1 MLRSSPKLRAVF
13 TVGLQGER
21 VAIWLLASVVALG
34 LAALVLMAFAQYRHL
49 TAPDPRPPATWDG
62 VSILKP
68 LKGVDAGLEENL
80 RSFFRL
86 DYPEY
91 EVLLGVRDADDPAI
105 EVARRVA
112 AAHPRIPSCVVVD
125 GREVGLNPKVNNLA
139 NLARHARH
147 DVLLISD
154 SNIRVD
160 RAYLKDLVSHLGRS
174 GVGLVSSP
182 IRAMQ
187 GRTFAASLESLQL
200 NTFVMGGVAAL
211 HGLFGGVCVVGKSM
225 LIPKSVLDRLGG
237 FRFLGRY
244 LAEDQVCGE
253 AVARLGLRV
262 ALSSR
267 PIENTLGALDVRGF
281 LARHLRW
288 ARIRRRMSPLGYAGE
303 LLLQPVFL
311 ATVGFAILRDRRSA
325 ALLATAVVVSSLA
338 ALIAERAAGVRRR
351 AVAYPALVLAR
362 DLLVGAAWVVP
373 FLTRRVAWRGN
384 SFVLGPR
391 TLLIP
396 DLEPGAGAP
405 AVTDEA
411 SAGAALAGAG

>member
-1 MLRSSPKLRAVF
+1 MAV
-13 TVGLQGER
+13 
-21 VAIWLLASVVALG
+21 WLLAFVVSLG
-34 LAALVLMAFAQYRHL
+34 LAALALMAFAQRRHL
-49 TAPDPRPPATWDG
+49 AGPSPGPPGTRGG

-68 LKGVDAGLEENL
+68 LKGVDAGLEGNL
-80 RSFFRL
+80 ASFFTL

-91 EVLLGVRDADDPAI
+91 EVLLGVRDADDPAVD
-105 EVARRVA
+105 VARRVA
-112 AAHPRIPSCVVVD
+112 AAHPRVPSRVVVD

-147 DVLLISD
+147 DLLLISD
-154 SNIRVD
+154 SNVRVD
-160 RAYLKDLVSHLGRS
+160 PGYLEDLVSHLGEE

-182 IRAMQ
+182 IRA
-187 GRTFAASLESLQL
+187 GRGATVGGEIESFQL

-211 HGLFGGVCVVGKSM
+211 HELFGGVCVVGKSM
-225 LIPKSVLDRLGG
+225 LISKSVLDRLGG

-267 PIENTLGALDVRGF
+267 PIENTLGLLDVRGF

-288 ARIRRRMSPLGYAGE
+288 ARIRRRMSPAGYAGE

-311 ATVGFAILRDRRSA
+311 AAIGLAIMRDVRSA
-325 ALLATAVVVSSLA
+325 ALLGAAVAASSLIG
-338 ALIAERAAGVRRR
+338 LVSERAAGVRRHPL
-351 AVAYPALVLAR
+351 AYPLLVLAR
-362 DLLVGAAWVVP
+362 DLLVGCCWAVP
-373 FLTRRVAWRGN
+373 FFTRRVAWRGN
-384 SFVLGPR
+384 RFVLGPR

-396 DLEPGAGAP
+396 EAGNEATAP
-405 AVTDEA
+405 SVPDDVTG
-411 SAGAALAGAG
+411 GAALAGTG